1 MLIGV
6 CNLMVCPTHVFS
18 TLEKKNAL
26 LTQRVEGYE
35 EMQKDALAIQ
45 STNSSQLQRIAML
58 EETERRGLS
67 QQQTL
72 AKEKARVAELET
84 KCLEETKR
92 GDTLLIESKH
102 LKEEIQDM
110 QNDNRRL
117 AYS

>member
-45 STNSSQLQRIAML
+45 STNSSPLQRIAML

-92 GDTLLIESKH
+92 GDKLLIESKH